1 MQKNYIFTKS
11 HEWFDPKTNKVGITA
26 FAIEHIGDVVEVEL
40 PEEDE
45 EMDKG
50 DEAGTIESV
59 KTASELFCPV
69 SGKVVKIN
77 EELEDSPE
85 LLNESPF
92 DKGWLFKL
100 EPSDSGEFSELM
112 NVDEYSKFC
121 AEEED

>member
-11 HEWFDPKTNKVGITA
+11 HEWFDPQTNKVGITA

-45 EMDKG
+45 EIDKG

-59 KTASELFCPV
+59 KTASEIFCPV
-69 SGKVVKIN
+69 SGTIVEIN

-92 DKGWLFKL
+92 DKGWLFKI
-100 EPSDSGEFSELM
+100 EPSDAGEFSELM
-112 NVDEYSKFC
+112 NIDEYSKFC